1 MAVGAQLVAVL
12 GDLQAGDRVVAV
24 VVDDLH
30 WSDRLSAQALLFALR
45 RMQGDR
51 VLGLVSARPGE
62 LSRLG
67 EGWSRFASGDHRV
80 TRLRLAGLSAG
91 DLAAMARKLG
101 VGDLSGRAVA
111 QLLDHTGG
119 NSLHCRAL
127 LEELGSDGLARAGDD
142 LPAPREL
149 AAVVLARLKALSESA
164 QELITAAAVLG
175 GAARWRRPPRW
186 PA

>member
-1 MAVGAQLVAVL
+1 MPITMAIGAQLVAVL
-12 GDLQAGDRVVAV
+12 GDLQAGDQV
-24 VVDDLH
+24 VVLVIDDLH

-45 RMQGDR
+45 RMQADR

-80 TRLRLAGLSAG
+80 TRLRLAGLSAWE
-91 DLAAMARKLG
+91 LTAMARKLG

-127 LEELGSDGLARAGDD
+127 LEELGPDGLARAGDD
-142 LPAPREL
+142 LPAPRE
-149 AAVVLARLKALSESA
+149 VS
-164 QELITAAAVLG
+164 
-175 GAARWRRPPRW
+175 PR
-186 PA
+186 